1 MGDQIKFSAGENPY
15 AVEYGGF
22 YRRWM
27 PMLTDVDELV
37 STVSKIKSTTEE
49 SWIPIW
55 GEVADAHEK
64 KGDEFIRENN
74 QQKAYNEFMLAK
86 TYLSIAR
93 YPGEITENKKKI
105 SAECSRVY
113 RKACE
118 LLEPKV
124 EIVKVRCGDKEI
136 TCHYRCPKGAEKTA
150 AVLILSLIHI

>member
-37 STVSKIKSTTEE
+37 SAVSKIKSTTEE

-55 GEVADAHEK
+55 SEVADAHEK

-74 QQKAYNEFMLAK
+74 LQKAYNEFMVAK

-93 YPGEITENKKKI
+93 YPGEITETKKKLALNAQGYTK
-105 SAECSRVY
+105 SM
-113 RKACE
+113 
-118 LLEPKV
+118 
-124 EIVKVRCGDKEI
+124 
-136 TCHYRCPKGAEKTA
+136 
-150 AVLILSLIHI
+150 

>member
-37 STVSKIKSTTEE
+37 SAVSKIKSTTEE

-55 GEVADAHEK
+55 SEVADTHEK

-74 QQKAYNEFMLAK
+74 QQKAYNEFMVAK

-93 YPGEITENKKKI
+93 YPGEITENKKKLALNAQGFTEKHA
-105 SAECSRVY
+105 SYLS
-113 RKACE
+113 
-118 LLEPKV
+118 PKL
-124 EIVKVRCGDKEI
+124 K
-136 TCHYRCPKGAEKTA
+136 
-150 AVLILSLIHI
+150 

>member
-27 PMLTDVDELV
+27 PMLTDLDELV
-37 STVSKIKSTTEE
+37 SAVSKIKSTTEE

-55 GEVADAHEK
+55 SEVADAHEK

-74 QQKAYNEFMLAK
+74 KQKAYNEFMLAK

-93 YPGEITENKKKI
+93 YPGEITENKKKLALNAQGFTEKHV
-105 SAECSRVY
+105 SYLS
-113 RKACE
+113 
-118 LLEPKV
+118 PKL
-124 EIVKVRCGDKEI
+124 K
-136 TCHYRCPKGAEKTA
+136 
-150 AVLILSLIHI
+150 

>member
-27 PMLTDVDELV
+27 PMLTDLDELV
-37 STVSKIKSTTEE
+37 SAVSKIKSTTEE

-55 GEVADAHEK
+55 SEVANAHEK

-74 QQKAYNEFMLAK
+74 LQKAYNEFMVAK

-93 YPGEITENKKKI
+93 YPGEITENKKKLALNAQGFTEKHA
-105 SAECSRVY
+105 SYLS
-113 RKACE
+113 
-118 LLEPKV
+118 PKL
-124 EIVKVRCGDKEI
+124 K
-136 TCHYRCPKGAEKTA
+136 
-150 AVLILSLIHI
+150 